1 MAAQESMARRIAYV
15 LEYGATA
22 FGLALLW
29 LLIQLP
35 VRWQQR
41 MGKFLGEAFYRLFP
55 YRKRVGAINLAICFP
70 QKTEQER
77 SELLRR
83 HYHSMGIGVLEMA
96 MAWWG
101 RPGRFTA
108 MGSVDGLEHL
118 HAARQGGR
126 GVILL
131 TAHFTTLELCG
142 RILNEQ
148 EVFSCLYRKPNNPV
162 LERYMTRAR
171 ERLMRRVIH
180 FDDMMGFIRALKE
193 GETIWYAPDQG
204 KSFKYTALLPF
215 FGEPAITN
223 TATARIA
230 GMTGSAI
237 VPYFGYRRP
246 DGSYHVRIY
255 PELKHLPSGDW
266 EADAVAINH
275 VIEDFIRIAPDQ
287 YFWLHRRF
295 KARGPGYSDVY
306 AKP

>member
-1 MAAQESMARRIAYV
+1 MAAQRSLVRRIAYGV
-15 LEYGATA
+15 EYAATA
-22 FGLALLW
+22 LGLGLLW

-41 MGKFLGEAFYRLFP
+41 IGKALGELFYRLFP
-55 YRKRVGAINLAICFP
+55 YRKRVGAVNLAICFP
-70 QKTEQER
+70 QLTAAER
-77 SELLRR
+77 ASLLRR

-101 RPGRFTA
+101 RPGRFSA
-108 MGSVDGLEHL
+108 IGSVHGLEHL
-118 HAARQGGR
+118 HAARADGR

-171 ERLMRRVIH
+171 EHLMRRVIH

-230 GMTGSAI
+230 SMTNAAI
-237 VPYFGYRRP
+237 VPYFGYRKE
-246 DGSYHVRIY
+246 DGSYEVRIY
-255 PELKHLPSGDW
+255 PALQQVPSGDW
-266 EADAVAINH
+266 EADAIAINK

-295 KARGPGYSDVY
+295 KARGPDYPDVY
-306 AKP
+306 A